1 MAQDVSFP
9 EQCHG
14 YCFSVLQPFIDHF
27 LKLKEATDDNDKMKV
42 EKIHSLELTINNLQ
56 SQLLKSETEIKN
68 NVEQIKVKDE
78 QIKQKDDQIKLK
90 DDQDEEI
97 KNLREDVKM
106 ISCLNSPNSVFEM
119 KVKGME
125 QFESPFDSSRWT
137 VIQRR
142 INGSVDFNRNWTDYK
157 NGFGDERGSFFLGLE
172 TIHLMTL
179 AHPHELYIQLR
190 DVNGT
195 TSYARY
201 DDFKVGSENEDYK
214 LKSLGEYSGTAG
226 DSFSYN
232 LDMKFTTLDR
242 DNDMSEKG
250 NCAIAH
256 AGGWWFKN
264 CSRSSLN
271 GKYYD
276 DGKITAC
283 QYYGIFWGTWKNY
296 DYTISLT
303 FSQMM
308 IRPKPLKKKVSF

>member
-14 YCFSVLQPFIDHF
+14 YCFSVLQPLIDHV

-78 QIKQKDDQIKLK
+78 QIKLKDDQIKQK
-90 DDQDEEI
+90 DEQIKNLRKQIIGKVGEINGKDKEIIVKVEEI

-106 ISCLNSPNSVFEM
+106 ISSLNSGSDDIFKM
-119 KVKGME
+119 KVKG
-125 QFESPFDSSRWT
+125 WT

-179 AHPHELYIQLR
+179 AQPHELYIQLR
-190 DVNGT
+190 YVNGT
-195 TSYARY
+195 TKYARY
-201 DDFKVGSENEDYK
+201 DDFKVGSENEAYK

-226 DSFSYN
+226 DSFSYH
-232 LDMKFTTLDR
+232 LDMKFSTLDR
-242 DNDMSEKG
+242 DNDLAESF
-250 NCAIAH
+250 NCASAH

-264 CSRSSLN
+264 CSLRYSYL
-271 GKYYD
+271 
-276 DGKITAC
+276 
-283 QYYGIFWGTWKNY
+283 
-296 DYTISLT
+296 
-303 FSQMM
+303 
-308 IRPKPLKKKVSF
+308 